1 MGEINEMRKS
11 LKQGIDSE
19 KLKKILSLKENYNEG
34 RISLEEGRK
43 YAKEE
48 IGEMY
53 PYEYALAEQELKSVD
68 PDECK
73 KEDIQGMLDLF
84 QDIMNTARPSLSTN
98 HPIAHYYK
106 ENDLMKELLEEVE
119 DLVQYPVIINQWLPL
134 LERMMAYKK
143 HFQRKQNQLYATL
156 ERHGFDRPSTTMWL
170 LDDFVRDEMNKAMQ
184 IVAPEKPLST
194 EEEAS
199 FIAQLKQLSHDLQD
213 LMSKEET
220 VLYPTSLAL
229 IPESEFE
236 EMKEGDQEIGFA
248 WFTVD
253 APENLEKADSNEQP
267 TATLNS
273 DIMQDLLSV
282 LSRHGITTTPS
293 KDMLLDV
300 TTGKLTLEQI
310 NLIYQY
316 MPVDFTFVDEND
328 IVRFYTD
335 TTHRVFPRSKNIIG
349 RKVENCHPATSVHI
363 VMEIVEKFRNGS
375 EDKAEFWI
383 DTPKKFIY
391 ICYFAIRDKEGK
403 FRGILEMMQDCTH
416 IRSLEGSRTL
426 LTWDHEEQSSVNNEE
441 SQDLPSP
448 TAASQNSTHG
458 EDVHK
463 AIREINETTRLKDL
477 LEQYPLL
484 KERMQE
490 ISPKFKML
498 TSPLARVIIP
508 TADISTI
515 SKRSG
520 ISTSE
525 LIEKIKAIISTL

>member
-1 MGEINEMRKS
+1 MDEINEMRKS
-11 LKQGIDSE
+11 LKHEINTE
-19 KLKKILSLKENYNEG
+19 KLKKILAIKEDYNEG

-53 PYEYALAEQELKSVD
+53 PYEFALAEQELKSVD

-84 QDIMNTARPSLSTN
+84 QDIMNTSRPSLSPN

-106 ENDLMKELLEEVE
+106 ENDLMKELLKEVE

-170 LDDFVRDEMNKAMQ
+170 LDDFVRDEMNQALQ
-184 IVAPEKPLST
+184 FVAPEKPLSM

-199 FIAQLKQLSHDLQD
+199 FIALIKQLSHDLQD
-213 LMSKEET
+213 LMAKEET

-229 IPESEFE
+229 IPEGEFE

-248 WFTVD
+248 WLRVD
-253 APENLEKADSNEQP
+253 APANTAKGDSNDDTTIP
-267 TATLNS
+267 FHPGM
-273 DIMQDLLSV
+273 MQDLLSV
-282 LSRHGITTTPS
+282 LSKLGIATTPS
-293 KDMLLDV
+293 KDTPLDV

-416 IRSLEGSRTL
+416 IRSLQGSRTL
-426 LTWDHEEQSSVNNEE
+426 LTWDHEEQSSEE
-441 SQDLPSP
+441 KEEPQDLPSP
-448 TAASQNSTHG
+448 TPAPQACSSG
-458 EDVHK
+458 EDTHR

-477 LEQYPLL
+477 LEQYPNL

-520 ISTSE
+520 IPTSE
-525 LIEKIKAIISTL
+525 LIEKIKALISSL